1 MDTKVISR
9 IVLGFG
15 IAALVSSAITIVV
28 VRDAAQIALWTLIGG
43 LVLIGAFLATNRGG
57 LSRTFSGKATTFYA
71 VTAVT
76 GALLVGLLTAGNY
89 VALQKKAT
97 WDVTAAKL
105 YTLSEDTTRTV
116 SGLKEEVKITAFY
129 GAQDPSYAAARSLFE
144 RYEALS
150 DKLKVEFVDPY
161 SNPQLVKEK
170 DIRENGARII
180 VSAGPNEAR
189 VNSVAEEGLTNGIL
203 KVLRS
208 SEKIVYFTKGHG
220 EADPEDTANES
231 GYGAIVKKLA
241 DEGLRVKTLQL
252 TTENVPADAAAVL
265 VMGPRTA
272 FFQPEVDALKAFV
285 DRGGS
290 LLVALEPGVQDPL
303 LQKLM
308 EEYGFLYDNAMI
320 VDPVS
325 RILGGG
331 AAIPVV
337 QRYVSHA
344 ITEEFDLAT
353 LFPTSRPVV
362 SRGDA
367 EPRPT
372 VLATSNPSAWGE
384 SDLVSPQVSYDE
396 GEKRGELGIVA
407 VEERAATRDP
417 EAKPGTPVKQSRIA
431 AFGDSEFANNKFMR
445 MGGNSD
451 FFLNTVNWL
460 AAQDERI
467 TIRPRQRE
475 ASRLLLTENQTRFLN
490 IFSLNAL
497 PMLVLAAGLSV
508 WLVRRAK

>member
-28 VRDAAQIALWTLIGG
+28 VPAGASIALWTLIGG
-43 LVLIGAFLATNRGG
+43 LVLIAAFVLTNRTGVA
-57 LSRTFSGKATTFYA
+57 RTFSGKATTFYA
-71 VTAVT
+71 VTVVA
-76 GALLVGLLTAGNY
+76 GALLIGALAAGNY
-89 VALQKKAT
+89 VAVQKKAT
-97 WDVTAAKL
+97 WDVTANKL
-105 YTLSEDTTRTV
+105 YTLAEDTTKTV
-116 SGLKEEVKITAFY
+116 TGLKDEVKITAFY
-129 GAQDPSYAAARSLFE
+129 GAQDQAYPSAKNLFD
-144 RYEALS
+144 RYQSMS
-150 DKLKVEFVDPY
+150 DKVKVEFVDPY
-161 SNPQLVKEK
+161 ANPQLVKDK

-180 VSAGPNEAR
+180 VSAGRNEAR
-189 VNSVAEEGLTNGIL
+189 VNGPTEEGLTNGIL

-208 SEKIVYFTKGHG
+208 REKIVYFTKGHG
-220 EADPEDTANES
+220 EANPEDES
-231 GYGAIVKKLA
+231 TETGYGAMSKKMQ

-252 TTENVPADAAAVL
+252 ATEAIPEDAAAVVVL
-265 VMGPRTA
+265 GPRSA
-272 FFQPEVDALKAFV
+272 FFQPEVDALRAFV

-290 LLVALEPGVQDPL
+290 MMVALEPGVQDPV

-308 EEYGFLYDNAMI
+308 EDYGYVYDNALI

-337 QRYVSHA
+337 QKYVQHA
-344 ITEEFDLAT
+344 ITEDFDLAT
-353 LFPTSRPVV
+353 LFPTARPVV

-367 EPRPT
+367 NPRPT
-372 VLATSNPSAWGE
+372 VIATSNPSAWGE
-384 SDLVSPQVSYDE
+384 TNLTNPQASYDE

-407 VEERAATRDP
+407 VSERTQKD
-417 EAKPGTPVKQSRIA
+417 AKEDAKASRIIA
-431 AFGDSEFANNKFMR
+431 AGDSEFANNKFMK

-451 FFLNTVNWL
+451 LFLNMMNWMTS
-460 AAQDERI
+460 QDDRI
-467 TIRPRQRE
+467 TIRPKQRE